1 MPYSAR
7 AVYVELSRT
16 LRYEGVAALFRGNW
30 AQVVRVYP
38 YSGSEWRAALPGAR
52 GACVTV
58 ADCRRRSPAR
68 VL

>member
-16 LRYEGVAALFRGNW
+16 LRYEGAAALFRGNW

-38 YSGSEWRAALPGAR
+38 YSGSE
-52 GACVTV
+52 
-58 ADCRRRSPAR
+58 
-68 VL
+68 